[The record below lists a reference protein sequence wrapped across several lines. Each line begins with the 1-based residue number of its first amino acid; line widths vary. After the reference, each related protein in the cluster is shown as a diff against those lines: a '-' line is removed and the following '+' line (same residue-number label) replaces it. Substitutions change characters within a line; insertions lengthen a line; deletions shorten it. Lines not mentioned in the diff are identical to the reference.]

1 MNSKTFTVHATFIV
15 LANITLLYFAIDN
28 FESNTL
34 PAMACIELVIGP
46 LQFLTALILFLRK
59 PNMNS
64 WLYVYL
70 IFAVILIGATFT
82 VLKSD
87 SITDLQYYL
96 APILIISYLV
106 AHFFLYV
113 VYLMKNQQKQPTSLL

>member
-1 MNSKTFTVHATFIV
+1 MNSNTFTAHSILMV

-28 FESNTL
+28 FERNTIS
-34 PAMACIELVIGP
+34 AMACIELVIGP
-46 LQFLTALILFLRK
+46 LQVLTALILFLRK
-59 PNMNS
+59 PTAQS

-70 IFAVILIGATFT
+70 ILAVILIGATFT
-82 VLKSD
+82 IINAD

-96 APILIISYLV
+96 APVLIISYLV

-113 VYLMKNQQKQPTSLL
+113 VYTIKKV